1 MSSLGSELRKLR
13 RNRVEQHS
21 RAALWLW
28 YAFGISILLVV
39 LFFIGLS
46 FSNLPDTKEL
56 ENPKSQLA
64 SEIYDV
70 NGEVLG
76 RFYIENRV
84 PVSFDELSPH
94 LVQALLATEDERYYR
109 HSGIDLEAL
118 GRVAVRTALLR
129 QSGGG
134 GGSTITQQLAKLLFT
149 IDPSSNFV
157 ERAIQK
163 LKEWI
168 IAVRLERRYTKEEII
183 AMYLNKMDFIYN
195 GDGIKAASEVYFGK
209 GQDSLLIEEAALL
222 IGMLKNPVTFNP
234 IINPNNATR
243 RREVVL
249 KQMQKAEILTQAEY
263 DSLRQLPLN
272 VTLRRAGHNDGLAA
286 YARGE
291 MSKVITTILQREE
304 SRKPDGTA
312 YNAYRDGLRIYT
324 SIDSRVQVHM
334 EASMIE
340 HMSALQKTFWKHW
353 EKLSPWTYKDA
364 QTTPAELKARERKL
378 QRMIQESD
386 RYKAMMDQ
394 YLGEV
399 RTEIEDV
406 LTGFTLRP
414 VDIERMLSEEE
425 NSGVFDRLKKDN
437 YISEDMASNYRKIMR
452 SKRWGK
458 LKKQWAELQKA
469 VEKAFDQPVPMKV
482 FTFENAQFEKDTVMS
497 PLDSLK
503 YHHSFL
509 QIGALAVEP
518 TTGYIRGWV
527 GGINY
532 RYFKFDHIH
541 SRRQVGS
548 TFKPFIYATAIAQQ
562 GISPCFQVY
571 DRPQTIYPNEGN
583 FQVLEPWT
591 PANSTGKYSGEL
603 INLKDALRNSVNT
616 VSVYLLKQLNDVEPV
631 RELIDNMGIS
641 KDAKYPNGRY
651 IVPQAPSICLGATDL
666 SVYEMT
672 GAYTTFANNGVY
684 SKPVVILKIE
694 DRNGRVIYRAEEED
708 RMALNERANYAMVNM
723 LQHSGNM
730 GGIVS
735 EFGGKTGTT
744 NDHVDGWFMGITP
757 GLVVGTWVGGTDR
770 WIRFRQLDLGQG
782 SRLAKPFCRKLL
794 QRLEADPDSGYDPKL
809 RFHVPPGDLGIELDC
824 SRYRSVSGNGDE
836 FNELPGLGEDP
847 FGDDLPPIRRDSEFN
862 E

>member
-1 MSSLGSELRKLR
+1 MSSLGNELRKIR
-13 RNRVEQHS
+13 AQRSTQHNRVA
-21 RAALWLW
+21 RWMW
-28 YAFGISILLVV
+28 YAFGAGVLLVI
-39 LFFIGLS
+39 FIFTALS

-84 PVSFDELSPH
+84 PVNFDQLSPY
-94 LVQALLATEDERYYR
+94 LVQALLATEDERYYK

-118 GRVAVRTALLR
+118 GRVFVRTALLQ
-129 QSGGG
+129 QSQGG

-149 IDPSSNFV
+149 VDPSSNFA
-157 ERAIQK
+157 ERVLQK

-183 AMYLNKMDFIYN
+183 AMYLNKMDFVYN

-209 GQDSLLIEEAALL
+209 SQDSLYIEEAAIL
-222 IGMLKNPVTFNP
+222 IGMLKNPITYNP
-234 IINPNNATR
+234 IMNPNNATR

-249 KQMQKAEILTQAEY
+249 KQMEKAGLISSVAY

-272 VTLRRAGHNDGLAA
+272 ASLRQATHNEGLAA

-291 MSKVITTILQREE
+291 MSKEIASILQLEE
-304 SRKPDGTA
+304 SRKPDGTV
-312 YNAYRDGLRIYT
+312 YSAYRDGLRIYT
-324 SIDSRVQVHM
+324 TIDSRVQAHM
-334 EASMIE
+334 ESAAME
-340 HMSALQKTFWKHW
+340 HMESLQKTFWKHW
-353 EKLSPWTYKDA
+353 NKLDPWTYKDH
-364 QTTPAELKARERKL
+364 QTTAAELNARERKL
-378 QRMIQESD
+378 QHLIQDSD
-386 RYKAMMDQ
+386 RFKTMMDQ
-394 YLGEV
+394 YIGDI
-399 RTEIEDV
+399 RTELEEK
-406 LTGFTLRP
+406 LENFRLRP
-414 VDIERMLSEEE
+414 VDIERMLSEDEKR
-425 NSGVFDRLKKDN
+425 GVIDRLLKDN
-437 YISEDMASNYRKIMR
+437 YITQEMASNYRKVMR
-452 SKRWGK
+452 GK
-458 LKKQWAELQKA
+458 SWETLKKQWKA
-469 VEKAFDQPVPMKV
+469 LLEKAEKEFNEPRPMKV
-482 FTFENAQFEKDTVMS
+482 FAYDGERYEKDTVLS

-548 TFKPFIYATAIAQQ
+548 TFKPFVYATAIAQQ

-591 PANSTGKYSGEL
+591 PANSEGKYTGEL
-603 INLKDALRNSVNT
+603 INLKDALRRSVNT

-641 KDAKYPNGRY
+641 KDAKYSNGRY

-684 SKPVVILKIE
+684 SKPVIILKIE
-694 DRNGRVIYRAEEED
+694 DRNGRVIYQAEEED
-708 RMALNERANYAMVNM
+708 RMALNERANYAMVD
-723 LQHSGNM
+723 LLRHSGNM
-730 GGIVS
+730 WS
-735 EFGGKTGTT
+735 LKSDFGGKTGTT

-770 WIRFRQLDLGQG
+770 WIRFRILSLGQG
-782 SRLAKPFCRKLL
+782 SQMAKPFCRKLF
-794 QRLEADPDSGYDPKL
+794 QRLEADPDSGYDPTP
-809 RFHVPPGDLGIELDC
+809 RFHLPPGDLGIELDC
-824 SRYRSVSGNGDE
+824 SQYQSLQNREGEFDE
-836 FNELPGLGEDP
+836 YPEFQEDP
-847 FGDDLPPIRRDSEFN
+847 FGDDLPPADQDDLE
-862 E
+862 